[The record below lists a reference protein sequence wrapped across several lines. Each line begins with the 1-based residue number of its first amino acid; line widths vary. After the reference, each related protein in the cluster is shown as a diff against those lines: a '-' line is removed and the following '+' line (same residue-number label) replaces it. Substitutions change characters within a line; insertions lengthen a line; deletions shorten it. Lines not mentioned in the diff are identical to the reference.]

1 LARANSDFLRA
12 NIPISGKFTEGWEN
26 MTDDPLLFVY
36 GTLRRAFDGPM
47 ALWLRGVATH
57 LGPATARGSLYR
69 VEDYPAFVPNGPG
82 RVTGDLFALPD
93 PVAILAALDVYEE
106 CSDDF
111 PMPHE
116 YRRERLTVLTLK
128 GTLEAWTYIY
138 ARDVAVLPRI
148 ESGDFLL

>member
-1 LARANSDFLRA
+1 
-12 NIPISGKFTEGWEN
+12 
-26 MTDDPLLFVY
+26 MTGDPLLFVY

-57 LGPATARGSLYR
+57 VGPATALGSLYR
-69 VEDYPAFVPNGPG
+69 VEDYPAFVPNGQG

-93 PVAILAALDVYEE
+93 PAAILAVLDAYEE

-116 YRRERLTVLTLK
+116 YRRERLIVRASG
-128 GTLEAWTYIY
+128 GTREAWTYIY